1 MAEIKGPCRVCDIWM
16 PLRYCLFPKDIFDDQ
31 STHQWHSM
39 AFNSLSKEKKNE
51 RRSINDNF
59 SADTG
64 STGRN
69 DTMSAEQQNIDQQEK
84 LVNATYAPEPTEI
97 STKR

>member
-1 MAEIKGPCRVCDIWM
+1 
-16 PLRYCLFPKDIFDDQ
+16 
-31 STHQWHSM
+31 M

-69 DTMSAEQQNIDQQEK
+69 DTMSAEQQNI
-84 LVNATYAPEPTEI
+84 V
-97 STKR
+97 